1 MVEVQLKD
9 GTFVSINQS
18 MIKELKSNK
27 TKEIIDK
34 KTGRVYNVNDY
45 QTGEEF
51 TVTMIDGSTYILTKL
66 GLDILRKG
74 DPRIDFNPNTLRSVL
89 TDF

>member
-51 TVTMIDGSTYILTKL
+51 TVTMIDGSTYTLTKL